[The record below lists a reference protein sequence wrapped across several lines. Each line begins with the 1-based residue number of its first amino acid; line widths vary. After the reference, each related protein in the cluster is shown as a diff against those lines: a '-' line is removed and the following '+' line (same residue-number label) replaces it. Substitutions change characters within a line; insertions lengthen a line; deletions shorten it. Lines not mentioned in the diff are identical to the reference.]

1 MNKAAIEAYL
11 KLGKRHGVPLQH
23 TLTLIC
29 HARRDR
35 LSELTRRCGVHRNT
49 LYKALAGETTP
60 SEYLI
65 KKISQELEGLNPW
78 QYAPGVKDETD
89 Q

>member
-1 MNKAAIEAYL
+1 MNKAAIKAYL
-11 KLGKRHGVPLQH
+11 GLGMRHGVPLQH

-35 LSELTRRCGVHRNT
+35 LSELTKRCGVHRNT
-49 LYKALAGETTP
+49 LYKALAGETKP
-60 SEYLI
+60 SKYLI
-65 KKISQELEGLNPW
+65 QTLSQELEGINPW
-78 QYAPGVKDETD
+78 QYAPGVTDEN

>member
-1 MNKAAIEAYL
+1 MNKAAIKAYL
-11 KLGKRHGVPLQH
+11 RLGMRHGVPLQH

-35 LSELTRRCGVHRNT
+35 LSELTKRCGVHRNT
-49 LYKALAGETTP
+49 LYKALAGETKP
-60 SEYLI
+60 STYLI
-65 KKISQELEGLNPW
+65 QTLSQELEGINPW
-78 QYAPGVKDETD
+78 QYAPGVTDEN